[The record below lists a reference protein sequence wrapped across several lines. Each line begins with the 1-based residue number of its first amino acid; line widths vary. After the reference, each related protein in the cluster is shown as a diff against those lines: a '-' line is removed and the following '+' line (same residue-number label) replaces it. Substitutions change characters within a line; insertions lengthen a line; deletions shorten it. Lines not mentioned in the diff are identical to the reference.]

1 MTETT
6 ALGAAMAAGN
16 AEGIDVWSL
25 DSLDQ
30 NSITSDTFTPAVSE
44 SGKLVVQ
51 LILPDVDWLVGR
63 PILRPRLP
71 LHSLEGCRQ
80 ADSRLGNDS

>member
-16 AEGIDVWSL
+16 AEGIDVWSM

-30 NSITSDTFTPAVSE
+30 NSITSDTFSPAVSE
-44 SGKLVVQ
+44 SGK
-51 LILPDVDWLVGR
+51 WFA
-63 PILRPRLP
+63 RLLFSDSDFVFNVYDRTRLS
-71 LHSLEGCRQ
+71 LHAVERCRQ
-80 ADSRLGNDS
+80 AYSRLGNDS